1 MNEKRESKKN
11 IIADTLGI
19 RRPDEL
25 LPKKDLPMTIEHEE
39 DKKPQSTELSTM
51 NSSDEMIRDIDT
63 AKDNVQNIITYGD
76 SALADMMELAKQ
88 SESPRAYEV
97 AASLMKTLLD
107 ANKDFVV
114 MSNRK
119 HTAKEE
125 AKTGGSGGNE
135 GPNVVNNNLV
145 VSTTDL
151 LKMLKGEGEK

>member
-1 MNEKRESKKN
+1 MGKREDNKESKRN
-11 IIADTLGI
+11 MMADTLGI

-25 LPKKDLPMTIEHEE
+25 IEKKEKELPMTIDQEPE
-39 DKKPQSTELSTM
+39 KSTDIAIT
-51 NSSDEMIRDIDT
+51 NSSDEMIEDIDK
-63 AKDNVQNIITYGD
+63 AKGNVQNIITYGD

-107 ANKDFVV
+107 ANKDFVL

-119 HTAKEE
+119 HTAIDE
-125 AKTGGSGGNE
+125 AKGGGNQE

-151 LKMLKGEGEK
+151 LKMLKGDK

>member
-19 RRPDEL
+19 RRPDDL
-25 LPKKDLPMTIEHEE
+25 LPKKDLPMTIEHDDE
-39 DKKPQSTELSTM
+39 DKKTTEVSIM
-51 NSSDEMIRDIDT
+51 NSSDEMIKDIDT

-125 AKTGGSGGNE
+125 AKGGGGSSE

-151 LKMLKGEGEK
+151 LKMLKGEGGDK